1 MGQSWSK
8 AALLSGI
15 VDVARFDRE
24 ELIAALRIDQ
34 AGKGFH
40 EFLLDSRRARIV
52 RYDVDFTTRTCTYY
66 GCEDEHSIESYP
78 AASVETPFLRSWAA
92 G

>member
-40 EFLLDSRRARIV
+40 EFLPEIV